1 MSRFNTLLRHL
12 RFPEALSIYLKV
24 KKHQQEGLRISSL
37 KQPFSLRDNPYDYA
51 TFEEVLVRQTYQ
63 IDLGFSPTRIID
75 GGGNIGLTAAYFASR
90 YPAAKIIT
98 VEPDPNNFELLKKN
112 TAGYPNITA
121 LNTGLWSSSASLVVR
136 DLGLGDNGFVVEE
149 VDPSTPG
156 SLRAVSIGDIMQ
168 QQQWD
173 TIDLLK
179 LDVEGAEKE
188 IFSSNTESWLPK
200 TKVLVIE
207 LHDEMKKGASKAVF
221 AALNQYDF
229 SFSTAGEN
237 VIFRSLAL

>member
-12 RFPEALSIYLKV
+12 SFPEALSIYLKV
-24 KKHQQEGLRISSL
+24 KRHQQEGLRISSL
-37 KQPFSLRDNPYDYA
+37 KQPFTLRDNPYDYA

-63 IDLGFSPTRIID
+63 INLGFSPARIID

-90 YPAAKIIT
+90 YPAAQIVT

-112 TAGYPNITA
+112 TAAYPNVTA
-121 LNTGLWSSSASLVVR
+121 LNTGLWGSSASLVVR
-136 DLGLGDNGFVVEE
+136 DLGLGDNGFIVKEVEA
-149 VDPSTPG
+149 STPG
-156 SLRAVSIGDIMQ
+156 SIKALSIGDIML

-173 TIDLLK
+173 SIDLLK

-207 LHDEMKKGASKAVF
+207 LHDEMKKGASRAVF

-237 VIFRSLAL
+237 VIFRNLAL